1 VQETSEAGQTKSE
14 KIL

>member
-1 VQETSEAGQTKSE
+1 VQEKSEAGQTKSE